1 MSVCNVVKE
10 DGTKTSND
18 YETAREMS
26 KFYKSVFVREN
37 DDPLPDFNPQRT
49 GHLGRIEVSPSL
61 LNREENAL
69 TQGG

>member
-1 MSVCNVVKE
+1 
-10 DGTKTSND
+10 
-18 YETAREMS
+18 MS